1 MASNRGPERL
11 FLLDGTA
18 LAYRAHFAFIRNP
31 LVNSKGMHTSGSFGF
46 TNTLLKILRDE
57 KPDYIACAFDMA
69 APTFRH
75 KAFPEYKATR
85 EKMPEELASEMPVIR
100 DLVRAFNIPVIESE
114 GFEADD
120 VMGTLALRAAEQG
133 LDVYL
138 VTADKDMMQIVSKR
152 IRMYSLSKAGTGG
165 EAEITGP
172 SEVEARWGVKPDRI
186 VDLFGLMGDASDN
199 VPGVKGIGPK
209 TAGELI
215 TEFGS
220 IDAVYQ
226 KLDRIPRQALRDKL
240 AAGREQAMLSRDLV
254 TLRTDLPLPVD
265 LKDLAARSADREK
278 AIALFKDLEFT
289 RFINALVDLD
299 SGKSGSGPAATGA
312 GSSAGRDYRIAQT
325 ESEIDSLAASLASVP
340 VFSVDLE
347 TTSLRPMEA
356 EIVGLSFSWK
366 AGEAWYVPVRLPG
379 THFRGDLFTSDEGA
393 DSVSA
398 LRRLKPVLENPAVRK
413 CGQNIKYDML
423 VLRRHGIELAGVDF
437 DTMVAAYVI
446 NPSARAFG
454 IDALALEYLNL
465 EKISTKSLIGSGAK
479 QISMAEVEL
488 EKIAEYACEDAETAF
503 RLRGVFEPR
512 LKAASLES
520 LFHDVEMPLVSV
532 LADMEENGVSL
543 DTDLLGRMSRDM
555 EKELES
561 IRADILSIAGE
572 PFNLNSTQQLGRI
585 LFEKLK
591 VHEAAGWKKPKKTK
605 TGYATDVSVL
615 EALSGH
621 PLPRRLLDYRQ
632 LQKLKSTYVD
642 ALPALVN
649 PLTGRVHASFNQ
661 TVAATGRLS
670 SSDPN
675 LQNIPVRTD
684 LGREI
689 RKAFVPR
696 DRSWSI
702 LSADYNQIELRIMAH
717 LSGDET
723 LTASFRSGEDVHR
736 RTAAEV
742 FGLAPEEVTDEKRR
756 QAKTINFGVLYGMGA
771 FGLAT
776 RLGIPN
782 DEAQRFITAYF
793 ARYPSVSEFIART
806 VAEAHRNG
814 YVTTILNRRRY
825 LPELK
830 SDNRNL
836 RDFAERTAVN
846 TPIQGA
852 AADLIK
858 IAMIR
863 IEKRLKQEG
872 WKAQMILQIHDELV
886 FEAPDGEKDRLSAMV
901 RDEMEGA
908 ITLSVPVKVDV
919 GFGKNWFEAH

>member
-1 MASNRGPERL
+1 MVSKRLPERF

-31 LVNSKGMHTSGSFGF
+31 LVNTKGIPTSGSFGF

-57 KPDYIACAFDMA
+57 KPDYIACAFDTA

-75 KAFPEYKATR
+75 KAYPEYKATR
-85 EKMPEELASEMPVIR
+85 EKMPDDLAAELPVIR
-100 DLVRAFNIPVIESE
+100 DLVRAFNIPILESE

-120 VMGTLALRAAEQG
+120 VMGTMAMRAAEQG

-138 VTADKDMMQIVSKR
+138 VTADKDMTQIVSKR
-152 IRMYSLSKAGTGG
+152 IRMYSVSKGGGGG

-172 SEVEARWGVKPDRI
+172 DEVEARWGVKPERI

-215 TEFGS
+215 AEFGS
-220 IDAVYQ
+220 MDAIYQ
-226 KLDRIPRQALRDKL
+226 KLDRIPRQAVRDKL
-240 AAGREQAMLSRDLV
+240 TAGREQALLSRDLV
-254 TLRTDLPLPVD
+254 TLRTDLPLPFD
-265 LKDLAARSADREK
+265 LKDLAVRRPDREK

-289 RFINALVDLD
+289 RFFNVLVELD
-299 SGKSGSGPAATGA
+299 AGKPGA
-312 GSSAGRDYRIAQT
+312 GPVPEDGAQAGRDYRIAQS
-325 ESEIDSLAASLASVP
+325 ESEIAGLAASLESVP
-340 VFSVDLE
+340 MFAVDLE
-347 TTSLRPMEA
+347 TTSLHPMDA

-366 AGEAWYVPVRLPG
+366 EGEAWYVPVRLPG
-379 THFRGDLFTSDEGA
+379 THFSGDLFTSDRGA
-393 DSVSA
+393 DPAAA
-398 LRRLKPVLENPAVRK
+398 LRQLKPVLENPAVRK

-465 EKISTKSLIGSGAK
+465 QKIPTKSLIGSGAK

-503 RLRGVFEPR
+503 LLRGLFEPR

-520 LFHDVEMPLVSV
+520 LFHDVEMPLVGV

-543 DTDLLGRMSRDM
+543 DAELLGRMSREL

-561 IRADILSIAGE
+561 IRTDILSMAGE

-615 EALSGH
+615 EALSAH
-621 PLPRRLLDYRQ
+621 PLPRKLLDYRQ

-649 PLTGRVHASFNQ
+649 GRTGRLHASFNQ

-675 LQNIPVRTD
+675 LQNIPIRTD

-696 DRSWSI
+696 DRKWSI

-717 LSGDET
+717 LSADET
-723 LTASFRSGEDVHR
+723 LTESFRSGEDVHR
-736 RTAAEV
+736 RTATEV
-742 FGLAPEEVTDEKRR
+742 FGLAPEDVTDEKRR

-782 DEAQRFITAYF
+782 EEAQRFITAYF
-793 ARYPSVSEFIART
+793 ARYPRVSEFISRT

-825 LPELK
+825 LPELRN
-830 SDNRNL
+830 DNRNL

-886 FEAPDGEKDRLSAMV
+886 FEVPDEEKDRLSAMV
-901 RDEMEGA
+901 REEMEGA
-908 ITLSVPVKVDV
+908 ITLTVPVKVDV
-919 GFGKNWFEAH
+919 GVGKNWFEAH

>member
-1 MASNRGPERL
+1 MASNRARKRL

-31 LVNSKGMHTSGSFGF
+31 LVNSKGIPTSGSFGF

-57 KPDYIACAFDMA
+57 KPDYIAAAFDTS

-75 KAFPEYKATR
+75 RAYTEYKATR
-85 EKMPEELASEMPVIR
+85 EKMPDDLAAEMPVIR
-100 DLVRAFNIPVIESE
+100 DLVRAFRIPVLESP

-120 VMGTLALRAAEQG
+120 VMGTVAVAAAERG
-133 LDVYL
+133 ADVFL
-138 VTADKDMMQIVSKR
+138 VTGDKDMTQIVSPR
-152 IRMYSLSKAGTGG
+152 IRMYSLSKGGGGT

-172 SEVEARWGVKPDRI
+172 AEVEAKWGVKPDRI

-199 VPGVKGIGPK
+199 VPGVRGIGPK
-209 TAGELI
+209 TARELI
-215 TEFGS
+215 AEYGS
-220 IDAVYQ
+220 IDGIY
-226 KLDRIPRQALRDKL
+226 KKIDKIPRAAVREKL
-240 AAGREQAMLSRDLV
+240 AAGRDMALLSRDLV
-254 TLRTDLPLPVD
+254 TLRLDLD
-265 LKDLAARSADREK
+265 LSVGLDDLAVRPVDREK
-278 AIALFKDLEFT
+278 AVALFKELEFM
-289 RFINALVDLD
+289 RFLNAVIELD
-299 SGKSGSGPAATGA
+299 KGKPAADGA
-312 GSSAGRDYRIAQT
+312 AAQAQAPAGRNYRIARS
-325 ESEIDSLAASLASVP
+325 EPEIDALAVSLESVP
-340 VFSVDLE
+340 MFSVDLE
-347 TTSLRPMEA
+347 TTSLHPMDA
-356 EIVGLSFSWK
+356 EIVGLSFSWRE
-366 AGEAWYVPVRLPG
+366 GEAWYVPVRLPG
-379 THFRGDLFTSDEGA
+379 THFSGDLFTSDKGA
-393 DSVSA
+393 DAGAA

-423 VLRRHGIELAGVDF
+423 VLRRHGVVLAGVDF

-465 EKISTKSLIGSGAK
+465 EKIPTKSLIGTGAK

-503 RLRGVFEPR
+503 RLRTLFEPR
-512 LKAASLES
+512 LKAASLEP
-520 LFHDVEMPLVSV
+520 LFHDVEMPLVGV
-532 LADMEENGVSL
+532 LADLEENGVSL
-543 DTDLLGRMSRDM
+543 DSEFLGRMSRDM
-555 EKELES
+555 EKELEG
-561 IRADILSIAGE
+561 IRSEILSIAGE
-572 PFNLNSTQQLGRI
+572 AFNINSTQQLGRI

-591 VHEAAGWKKPKKTK
+591 VHEAAGWKRPRKTK

-615 EALSGH
+615 EALSSH
-621 PLPRRLLDYRQ
+621 PLPKKLLDYRQ

-649 PLTGRVHASFNQ
+649 PRTGRLHASFNQ

-675 LQNIPVRTD
+675 LQNIPVRTE

-696 DRSWSI
+696 DRAWSL

-717 LSGDET
+717 LSGDES
-723 LTASFRSGEDVHR
+723 LIGSFRNGEDVHR

-742 FGLAPEEVTDEKRR
+742 FGIAPGEVSDEKRR

-771 FGLAT
+771 FGLAQ

-806 VAEAHRNG
+806 IAEAHRNG

-825 LPELK
+825 LPELR

-863 IEKRLKQEG
+863 IQERLKREG
-872 WKAQMILQIHDELV
+872 RKALMILQIHDELV
-886 FEAPDGEKDRLSAMV
+886 FETPDAEIEGLTAMV
-901 RDEMEGA
+901 REEMEGA
-908 ITLSVPVKVDV
+908 IRLSVPVKADV
-919 GFGKNWFEAH
+919 GVGKNWFEAH